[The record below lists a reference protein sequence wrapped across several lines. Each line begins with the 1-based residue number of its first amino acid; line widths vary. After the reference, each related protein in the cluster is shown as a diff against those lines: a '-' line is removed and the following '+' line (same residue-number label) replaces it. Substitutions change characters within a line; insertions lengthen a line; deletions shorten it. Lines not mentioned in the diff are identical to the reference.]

1 LLSPGK
7 LNTKVYDDLIVLSD
21 DHLDHNNEKIEY
33 DKYQYESEKATER
46 LNYNQS
52 IELNQNSNKEDT
64 DRNNIIQFKIKKN
77 PKK

>member
-1 LLSPGK
+1 MLSPGK